1 MEKTRENFD
10 KYLNRLYEERG
21 NPFEDLGITGSKVI
35 RNLDPIAYEVG
46 FSEWEA
52 EEETETGAEEI
63 KI

>member
-10 KYLNRLYEERG
+10 KYLDRLYEDRG

-35 RNLDPIAYEVG
+35 KGLDPTLYEVG

-52 EEETETGAEEI
+52 ETEEETKEVCHG
-63 KI
+63 